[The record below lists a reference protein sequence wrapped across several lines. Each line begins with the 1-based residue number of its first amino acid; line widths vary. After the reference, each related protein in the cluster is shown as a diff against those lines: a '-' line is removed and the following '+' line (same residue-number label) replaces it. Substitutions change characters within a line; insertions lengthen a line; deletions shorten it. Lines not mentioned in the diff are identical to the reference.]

1 MRFRK
6 LTWKCAICGMTDR
19 REPHRRLSD
28 HMEVIHGQVWC
39 DKLQK
44 YVLKTNPPA
53 VHLCP
58 KCGKQMNEEASFP
71 GLWMCPDYKVRL
83 NDSPP
88 FRFLC
93 TGSEITKAGADAL
106 AEELNRLDPASI
118 IERLKNLQRKD
129 VGEFDE
135 GGGNM
140 CHYANESTSGRWV
153 EWDDIQKLIDEFS
166 TGGT

>member
-39 DKLQK
+39 EKLQK
-44 YVLKTNPPA
+44 YVAK
-53 VHLCP
+53 
-58 KCGKQMNEEASFP
+58 
-71 GLWMCPDYKVRL
+71 KVE
-83 NDSPP
+83 NQ
-88 FRFLC
+88 
-93 TGSEITKAGADAL
+93 
-106 AEELNRLDPASI
+106 NRLRPDISDGNRREMKLSDI
-118 IERLKNLQRKD
+118 VERLKKLQRKD

-140 CHYANESTSGRWV
+140 CHYADESTFGRWV
-153 EWDDIQKLIDEFS
+153 EWDDIQKLIDECQ
-166 TGGT
+166 T